1 MTMQIDTTK
10 KYHILVN
17 KNKSNHNIIER
28 TFCDGLNVD
37 DNFVDYYSTNSKL
50 GSTSLI
56 VNELNNQ
63 IFSTSYCDTRYKY
76 IYDVEFLDDTKFLK
90 LDKYTYK
97 VDKVILKNFRK
108 ISDMED
114 WNDPVKT
121 NEFLDVMPEWI
132 EYMENPSQE
141 LIYKAVKGNP
151 KIIETL
157 TSEQQSELIC
167 MEAVKQDGLLLKY
180 VKCKSESIC
189 FEAVKQN
196 GNAFKYVP
204 KNMHSELLL
213 ITVLK
218 KCELLHGIDN
228 DLQTPLICL
237 EAVKFCGTQLQFV
250 NESLITE
257 ELCLEAVKNN
267 GSAIKY
273 VPEKYKSEQ
282 VIKVS
287 LLYSFESLQY
297 VENQTEELV
306 LYALKNRG
314 DKHYYGETNVININ
328 ITHEILSELFKFAL
342 LTGRI
347 YDYTSFTSDKVIL
360 NNNILSDLCD
370 LVDCDLKLQHLFII
384 IDNKNNDNLNFT
396 DDNIIKLVSL
406 SLRYC
411 IPTILGGFNTHYNL
425 SKRVTER
432 YMDTSD
438 ESIKNK
444 RWLKFGEIF
453 NKTLK
458 NLTPDNITKLVN

>member
-17 KNKSNHNIIER
+17 KNKYNRNIIER

-56 VNELNNQ
+56 VNELNNK
-63 IFSTSYCDTRYKY
+63 IFSTGYCDTRYKY

-167 MEAVKQDGLLLKY
+167 MEAVKQDGLLLNY

-189 FEAVKQN
+189 LEAVKQN
-196 GNAFKYVP
+196 GNAFKFVP

-213 ITVLK
+213 INVLK
-218 KCELLHGIDN
+218 KCALLQGIDN

-237 EAVKFCGTQLQFV
+237 EAVKFNGLQLAYV

-267 GSAIKY
+267 GFALKY

-287 LLYSFESLQY
+287 LLYSVYCLEY

-306 LYALKNRG
+306 LYALKKRG
-314 DKHYYGETNVININ
+314 NDHSYESLTIIKIN
-328 ITHEILSELFKFAL
+328 ITPEILSELFKFAL
-342 LTGRI
+342 LNGVI
-347 YDYTSFTSDKVIL
+347 YGYTSFTSDKVIL

-370 LVDCDLKLQHLFII
+370 LVDCDLKLQHLLII

-406 SLRYC
+406 TLRYC
-411 IPTILGGFNTHYNL
+411 IPSILGGYNNYYNL
-425 SKRVTER
+425 CSRVSKQ
-432 YMDTSD
+432 YNNTSN
-438 ESIKNK
+438 ESIKDK
-444 RWLKFGEIF
+444 RWLKFSEIY
-453 NKTLK
+453 NKTLN